1 MHCRLQ
7 TIYWKNAFS
16 KRFEISTYTFYLLL
30 HLTFHMLCWLPKHT
44 AASFS
49 SAVLLSLLFPGA
61 IVGNLQLCSISSF
74 ETASP
79 HLQLTIKLSWLFNE
93 EISLLGYLQN
103 QLRTRW
109 NLCCVRCSLS
119 AQQQFSSHLE
129 KILFDSVSNYP
140 IALSGAF
147 LTPLD
152 IKLLE
157 LETVTVSKFITP
169 LDLVQIIVNC

>member
-1 MHCRLQ
+1 MAQSFTERSLPVLRPDIGLKGRDTKRDYFPLHCRLQ
-7 TIYWKNAFS
+7 TVYWKNAFS

-30 HLTFHMLCWLPKHT
+30 HLAFHMLCWLPKQI

-61 IVGNLQLCSISSF
+61 IAGNLQLCSISSF

-79 HLQLTIKLSWLFNE
+79 YLQLTIKLSWLSNE

-103 QLRTRW
+103 QPRTRW

-119 AQQQFSSHLE
+119 AQQQFSSHSE
-129 KILFDSVSNYP
+129 QN
-140 IALSGAF
+140 
-147 LTPLD
+147 
-152 IKLLE
+152 
-157 LETVTVSKFITP
+157 TV
-169 LDLVQIIVNC
+169 